1 MCYFEKQRVQGNQ
14 IWHSQTEPDPTRPDH
29 YDDDD
34 YDDDD
39 YDVDDDY
46 DDNDPP
52 LRKLSENSSSLVR
65 AIIPNSAPHA
75 VGWIE
80 VGGLIGTWLA
90 LSVN

>member
-39 YDVDDDY
+39 YDDDDY

-65 AIIPNSAPHA
+65 AIIPKGRGQKKNRFFLGKSPKL
-75 VGWIE
+75 W
-80 VGGLIGTWLA
+80 VGGGQE
-90 LSVN
+90 S